1 MADFWNQLGGLVGA
15 GINMAG
21 IESARNDLIS
31 AGQQANVGAQQIGQ
45 TAFEQSQFKPFPLLP
60 ELALFLLPLLGALQL
75 P

>member
-45 TAFEQSQFKPFPLLP
+45 TAFEQDWAVEVLLFATP
-60 ELALFLLPLLGALQL
+60 CTMSCLG
-75 P
+75 